1 MKSFASGM
9 AWRHPV
15 STYVLIAFGVTW
27 AVWVPR
33 AFVNQGLLDW
43 QWPVLLG
50 KAWTY
55 GPALAALAV
64 TAALGGKPALRQIAA
79 AVGGG
84 NGGCGG
90 FRTVWL
96 VPFAVSG
103 LTCRLPGRWTG

>member
-15 STYVLIAFGVTW
+15 STYVLVAFGVTW

-43 QWPVLLG
+43 QWPLLLG
-50 KAWTY
+50 TAWTY

-64 TAALGGKPALRQIAA
+64 TAALGGKPALRQLAG
-79 AVGGG
+79 AVARWRVGW
-84 NGGCGG
+84 
-90 FRTVWL
+90 RWYAVVLL

-103 LTCRLPGRWTG
+103 LAVLVHEWGGR